1 MAQTF
6 NLNQAIPTA
15 IKTGIEKKLNND
27 LVIGKA
33 ARVDFQSGIKL
44 NDEANVI
51 MPPRVTLNDWDGGD
65 FTNLEKV
72 TTTIAKVKVDT
83 GKYINFE
90 LEKAKEIQIMSASAD
105 EAKALIDEYTSDARY
120 QVRDAVD
127 AQMGLLYPM
136 AGHKIEKS
144 GGYELTQDN
153 FFQFL
158 ADMKAKFIRANAW
171 QSGKMLAFIPPE
183 AAAKALNMSLLQYT
197 ESQVKDIKTG
207 MLAEKAGWKI
217 FETNNILADKSGVY
231 HPLFAIEGRTFATP
245 IQKDLEIIPYMRD
258 ESINKAYKGGFVF
271 GADVPN
277 AKLLG
282 TATWKITANT
292 YEQA

>member
-6 NLNQAIPTA
+6 NLNLAIPTA
-15 IKTGIEKKLNND
+15 IKAGIEKKLNND
-27 LVIGKA
+27 LVIGRA
-33 ARVDFQSGIKL
+33 ARVDFKSGIKL
-44 NDEANVI
+44 HDEVNVI

-65 FTNLEKV
+65 FENLEKV
-72 TTTIAKVKVDT
+72 TTTIAKVKIDT

-90 LEKAKEIQIMSASAD
+90 LEKAKEVQIMGAPAP
-105 EAKALIDEYTSDARY
+105 EAQALIDEYTSDARY
-120 QVRDAVD
+120 QVKDAVD
-127 AQMGLLYPM
+127 ETLGLLFPM
-136 AGHKIEKS
+136 AGAKIEKS

-158 ADMKAKFIRANAW
+158 ADMKAKFIRNNAW
-171 QSGKMLAFIPPE
+171 ESGKMCVFIPPE

-217 FETNNILADKSGVY
+217 YETNNIKPDSSSVY
-231 HPLFAIEGRTFATP
+231 HPLFAIEGRTFAAP

-258 ESINKAYKGGFVF
+258 ESINKAFKGGFVF
-271 GADVPN
+271 GASVPN

-282 TATWKITANT
+282 TATWKITANS
-292 YEQA
+292 YETT